1 MAIVPDPVNIL
12 DQPPKLMYRPPNRD
26 EYLNIADA
34 LDELFN
40 RLDKLEETLCDNTH
54 HNSNQE
60 Q

>member
-1 MAIVPDPVNIL
+1 MDK
-12 DQPPKLMYRPPNRD
+12 PPKLMYRPPGRD

-40 RLDKLEETLCDNTH
+40 RLDKLEERLCDNTH
-54 HNSNQE
+54 PNKDQE

>member
-1 MAIVPDPVNIL
+1 MDIVPDPVNTL
-12 DQPPKLMYRPPNRD
+12 DTPPKLMYRPPNRD

-40 RLDKLEETLCDNTH
+40 RLDKLEESLCDNTH
-54 HNSNQE
+54 HEVNQE

>member
-1 MAIVPDPVNIL
+1 MDIAPDPANIL
-12 DQPPKLMYRPPNRD
+12 DKPPKLMYRPPNRD

-40 RLDKLEETLCDNTH
+40 RLDKLEERLCDSTH
-54 HNSNQE
+54 QDKNQE